1 MVTSEYLQT
10 KYKTLEDVPGLGPA
24 IVKQLRSVGLHTV
37 EGLAT
42 ATVGE
47 VTASGIGEATAIK
60 IIETARNTIALKFIT
75 AEELAERRK
84 GMKKMTTG
92 CSSLDAILDGGL
104 ETQSITEF
112 YGEYG
117 SGKSQLCH
125 QLCLAVQLP
134 EEKGGLN
141 GGALIIDTEQVFRP
155 DRIIQIAPRLG
166 LDPKDV
172 LKRIVFAEAIN
183 SNHQMILLENADEVI
198 KENGIRLIVIDSLTG
213 NFRSEYIGREMLAP
227 RQQQLNKHMY
237 KLLRLARAFN
247 AVAAVTNQVSST
259 PDAYAG
265 SQPVPIGG
273 HIVGHRSHTR
283 IYLRKGRSNLR
294 VASIVASPF
303 LPEREAPLR
312 ITERGIEYT
321 EEVAKGQEVKP

>member
-24 IVKQLRSVGLHTV
+24 IVNQLRGVGLHTV

-47 VTASGIGEATAIK
+47 VTASGIGEATAMK
-60 IIETARNTIALKFIT
+60 IIETARKTIALTYIT
-75 AEELAERRK
+75 AEELAERRRE
-84 GMKKMTTG
+84 MRRLSTG
-92 CSSLDAILDGGL
+92 CSSLDAMLDGGL
-104 ETQSITEF
+104 ETQNITEF

-117 SGKSQLCH
+117 AGKSQICQ
-125 QLCLAVQLP
+125 QLCVTVQLP
-134 EEKGGLN
+134 GERGGLG
-141 GGALIIDTEQVFRP
+141 GGALYIDSEQVFRP
-155 DRIIQIAPRLG
+155 DRITQIAPRLG
-166 LDPKDV
+166 LDPKNV
-172 LKRIVFAEAIN
+172 LKRIVFAEAYT
-183 SNHQMILLENADEVI
+183 SSHQMILLEDADEVI

-213 NFRSEYIGREMLAP
+213 NFRGEYLGREMLAP
-227 RQQQLNKHMY
+227 RQQQLNKHLH
-237 KLLRLARAFN
+237 KLMRLSRAFN
-247 AVAAVTNQVSST
+247 ACAVITNQVSAT

-265 SQPVPIGG
+265 LQPVPVGG
-273 HIVGHRSHTR
+273 HIVGHRGHTR

-312 ITERGIEYT
+312 ITERGIEYA
-321 EEVAKGQEVKP
+321 EEEHQEVKP

>member
-47 VTASGIGEATAIK
+47 VTASGIGEATAMK

-247 AVAAVTNQVSST
+247 AVAAVTNQVSAT

-312 ITERGIEYT
+312 ITERGIEYA
-321 EEVAKGQEVKP
+321 EEKKEGEP